1 MYNSIVRE
9 PRCIRY
15 FSNLKKA
22 ESAREVLIDAGF
34 EVEVKEDKFGD
45 ITLDKLGFP
54 LRFRLYVERNDIKS
68 IAKLLA
74 GKLKGGE

>member
-1 MYNSIVRE
+1 MRE

-15 FSNLKKA
+15 FSSLEKA
-22 ESAREVLIDAGF
+22 EMAKDLLRSEGF
-34 EVEVKEDKFGD
+34 EAEVAEDKFGP

-54 LRFRLYVERNDIKS
+54 LRFRLYVQREDINK

-74 GKLKGGE
+74 KKIKK